1 MPCAHLTIDG
11 DAVDADERTNIPI
24 SARPQLARSG
34 IPLGMWAEG
43 TITVTGQLVQARRQ
57 LVRPTDDAFGL
68 ECERINRDRRR
79 DRKSVVYGKRVS
91 VRVDLGG
98 RCIINN
104 KHPGLTLNRH
114 SKTNTY

>member
-43 TITVTGQLVQARRQ
+43 TFTVTGQLVQARRQ
-57 LVRPTDDAFGL
+57 LVRPTEDAFGL
-68 ECERINRDRRR
+68 ECERIHRDRRR
-79 DRKSVVYGKRVS
+79 PLLTQGQQVPPQIP
-91 VRVDLGG
+91 G
-98 RCIINN
+98 RNGRSEAHTSELQSLMRISYDVFC
-104 KHPGLTLNRH
+104 L
-114 SKTNTY
+114 